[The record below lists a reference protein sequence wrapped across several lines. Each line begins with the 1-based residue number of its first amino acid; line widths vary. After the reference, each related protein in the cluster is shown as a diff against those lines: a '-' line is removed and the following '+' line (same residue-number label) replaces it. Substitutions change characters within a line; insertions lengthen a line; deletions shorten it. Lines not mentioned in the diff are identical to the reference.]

1 MELSYASKKIRSKK
15 ILSVLKL
22 IFAVLLDFIIVTAL
36 YMLFYLFVNKYIKVV
51 TDSASFLA
59 SILIA
64 LLVAVLSSII
74 VVLVKKHKL
83 NKEYQKFY
91 TKLLKEEAMLDGLA
105 LFENK
110 MPFNDVEKN
119 IIEQYVGINNLLIK
133 NGLTQTSS
141 TAYFDIYQVY
151 YGNHNPGVL
160 IKTKIAFIIKGMII
174 IRNDNRKGELSY
186 EETSLKQYGFGT
198 SDGITTN
205 NGFAIY
211 TTIGNKIYNYI
222 EKGMVEQLIE
232 FGTFVRSP
240 LTLTLFDDN
249 LFIFI
254 DGWKLNIE
262 KSLFNKEGIAI
273 IDAQIEAL
281 KKLQNYIENMTLL
294 IKTNREEW

>member
-15 ILSVLKL
+15 ILSILKL
-22 IFAVLLDFIIVTAL
+22 IFAVLLNFVIVAAI
-36 YMLFYLFVNKYIKVV
+36 YILFYLFINKYIKII

-59 SILIA
+59 SILITI
-64 LLVAVLSSII
+64 LVAILSSIV
-74 VVLVKKHKL
+74 VVLIKKHKL
-83 NKEYQKFY
+83 NKEYQTFY

-110 MPFNDVEKN
+110 MPFNDVEKS

-151 YGNHNPGVL
+151 YGNHNPAVL

-186 EETSLKQYGFGT
+186 EENSLKQYGFGT
-198 SDGITTN
+198 SDGTTTN

-232 FGTFVRSP
+232 FGTFVRSA

>member
-15 ILSVLKL
+15 ILSILKL
-22 IFAVLLDFIIVTAL
+22 IFAVLLNFVIVAAI
-36 YMLFYLFVNKYIKVV
+36 YILFYLFINKYIKII

-59 SILIA
+59 SILITI
-64 LLVAVLSSII
+64 LVAILSSIV
-74 VVLVKKHKL
+74 VVLIKKYKL
-83 NKEYQKFY
+83 NKEYQTFY

-110 MPFNDVEKN
+110 MPFNDVEKS

-151 YGNHNPGVL
+151 YGNHNPAVL

-186 EETSLKQYGFGT
+186 EENSLKQYGFGT
-198 SDGITTN
+198 SDGTTTN

-232 FGTFVRSP
+232 FGTFVRSA

>member
-294 IKTNREEW
+294 IKTNREDW

>member
-15 ILSVLKL
+15 ILSILKL
-22 IFAVLLDFIIVTAL
+22 IFAVLLNFVIVAAI
-36 YMLFYLFVNKYIKVV
+36 YILFYLFINKYIKIV

-59 SILIA
+59 SILITI
-64 LLVAVLSSII
+64 LVAILSSIV
-74 VVLVKKHKL
+74 VVLIKKYKL
-83 NKEYQKFY
+83 NKEYQTFY

-110 MPFNDVEKN
+110 MPFNDVEKS

-151 YGNHNPGVL
+151 YGNHNPAVL

-186 EETSLKQYGFGT
+186 EENSLKQYGFGT
-198 SDGITTN
+198 SDGTTTN

-232 FGTFVRSP
+232 FGTFVRSA

>member
-15 ILSVLKL
+15 ILSILKL
-22 IFAVLLDFIIVTAL
+22 IFAVLLNFVIVAAI
-36 YMLFYLFVNKYIKVV
+36 YILFYLFINKYIKIV

-59 SILIA
+59 SILITI
-64 LLVAVLSSII
+64 LVAILSSIV
-74 VVLVKKHKL
+74 VVLIKKYKL
-83 NKEYQKFY
+83 NKEYQTFY

-110 MPFNDVEKN
+110 MPFNDVEKS

-186 EETSLKQYGFGT
+186 EENSLKQYGFGT
-198 SDGITTN
+198 SDGTTTN

-232 FGTFVRSP
+232 FGTFVRSA

>member
-15 ILSVLKL
+15 ILSILKL
-22 IFAVLLDFIIVTAL
+22 IFAVLLNFVIVAAI
-36 YMLFYLFVNKYIKVV
+36 YILFYLFINKYIKIV

-59 SILIA
+59 SILITI
-64 LLVAVLSSII
+64 LVAILSSIV
-74 VVLVKKHKL
+74 VVLIKKHKL
-83 NKEYQKFY
+83 NKEYQTFY

-110 MPFNDVEKN
+110 MPFNDVEKS

-151 YGNHNPGVL
+151 YGNHNPAVL

-186 EETSLKQYGFGT
+186 EENSLKQYGFGT
-198 SDGITTN
+198 SDGTTTN

-232 FGTFVRSP
+232 FGTFVRSA

>member
-59 SILIA
+59 SILITI
-64 LLVAVLSSII
+64 LVAILSSIV
-74 VVLVKKHKL
+74 VVLIKKHKL

>member
-36 YMLFYLFVNKYIKVV
+36 YMLFYLFINKYIKVV

-64 LLVAVLSSII
+64 ILVAILSSIV
-74 VVLVKKHKL
+74 VVLIKKHKL

-91 TKLLKEEAMLDGLA
+91 TRLLKEEAMLDGLA

-110 MPFNDVEKN
+110 IPFNDVEKN

-240 LTLTLFDDN
+240 LILTLFDDN

>member
-15 ILSVLKL
+15 ILSILKL
-22 IFAVLLDFIIVTAL
+22 IFAVLLNFVIVAAI
-36 YMLFYLFVNKYIKVV
+36 YILFYLFINKYIKIV

-59 SILIA
+59 SILITI
-64 LLVAVLSSII
+64 LVAVLSSIV
-74 VVLVKKHKL
+74 VVLIKKYKL
-83 NKEYQKFY
+83 NKEYQTFY

-110 MPFNDVEKN
+110 MPFNDVEKG

-151 YGNHNPGVL
+151 YGNHNPAVL

-186 EETSLKQYGFGT
+186 EENSLKQYGFGT
-198 SDGITTN
+198 SDGTTTN

-232 FGTFVRSP
+232 FGTFVRSA

>member
-15 ILSVLKL
+15 ILSILKL
-22 IFAVLLDFIIVTAL
+22 IFAVLLNFVIVAAI
-36 YMLFYLFVNKYIKVV
+36 YILFYLFINKYIKII

-59 SILIA
+59 SILITI
-64 LLVAVLSSII
+64 LVAVLSSIV
-74 VVLVKKHKL
+74 VVLIKKYKL
-83 NKEYQKFY
+83 NKEYQTFY

-110 MPFNDVEKN
+110 MPFNDVEKS

-151 YGNHNPGVL
+151 YGNHNPAVL

-186 EETSLKQYGFGT
+186 EENSLKQYGFGT
-198 SDGITTN
+198 SDGTTTN

-211 TTIGNKIYNYI
+211 TTMGNKIYNYI

-232 FGTFVRSP
+232 FGTFVRSA

>member
-22 IFAVLLDFIIVTAL
+22 IFTVLLNFIIVAAI
-36 YMLFYLFVNKYIKVV
+36 YALFYLFINKYIKIV

-59 SILIA
+59 SILITI
-64 LLVAVLSSII
+64 LVAILSSIV
-74 VVLVKKHKL
+74 VVLIKKHKL

-232 FGTFVRSP
+232 FGTFVRSA

>member
-59 SILIA
+59 SILITI
-64 LLVAVLSSII
+64 LVAILSSIA
-74 VVLVKKHKL
+74 VVLIKKHKL

>member
-36 YMLFYLFVNKYIKVV
+36 YMLFYLFINKYIKVV

-64 LLVAVLSSII
+64 ILVAILSSIV
-74 VVLVKKHKL
+74 VVLIKKHKL

-91 TKLLKEEAMLDGLA
+91 TRLLKEEAMLDGLA

-240 LTLTLFDDN
+240 LILTLFDDN

>member
-36 YMLFYLFVNKYIKVV
+36 YMLFYLFVNKYIKAV

-59 SILIA
+59 SILITI
-64 LLVAVLSSII
+64 LVAILSSIV
-74 VVLVKKHKL
+74 VVLIKKHKL

>member
-22 IFAVLLDFIIVTAL
+22 IFAVVLDFLVVTAI
-36 YMLFYLFVNKYIKVV
+36 YMFFYLFINKYIKII
-51 TDSASFLA
+51 TNSESFLA

-64 LLVAVLSSII
+64 ILVAVLSSII
-74 VVLVKKHKL
+74 VVLATKYKL
-83 NKEYQKFY
+83 NKDYQNFY

-110 MPFNDVEKN
+110 LPFNDVEKS
-119 IIEQYVGINNLLIK
+119 IIEQYVGVNNLVIK

-141 TAYFDIYQVY
+141 TAYFDIYQIY

-160 IKTKIAFIIKGMII
+160 IKTKIAFIINGMII

-186 EETSLKQYGFGT
+186 EDVSLKQYGFGT

-232 FGTFVRSP
+232 FGAFVRSP

>member
-15 ILSVLKL
+15 ILSILKL
-22 IFAVLLDFIIVTAL
+22 IFAVLLNFVIVAAI
-36 YMLFYLFVNKYIKVV
+36 YILFYLFINKYIKII

-59 SILIA
+59 SILITI
-64 LLVAVLSSII
+64 LVAVLSSIV
-74 VVLVKKHKL
+74 VVLIKKYKL
-83 NKEYQKFY
+83 NKEYQTFY

-110 MPFNDVEKN
+110 MPFNDVEKS

-151 YGNHNPGVL
+151 YGNHNPAVL

-186 EETSLKQYGFGT
+186 EENSLKQYGFGT
-198 SDGITTN
+198 SDGTTTN

-222 EKGMVEQLIE
+222 GKGMVEQLIE
-232 FGTFVRSP
+232 FGTFVRSA

>member
-36 YMLFYLFVNKYIKVV
+36 YMLFYLFINKYIKVV

-64 LLVAVLSSII
+64 ILVAILSSIV
-74 VVLVKKHKL
+74 VVLIKKHKL

-91 TKLLKEEAMLDGLA
+91 TRLLKEEAMLDGLA

>member
-15 ILSVLKL
+15 ILSILKL
-22 IFAVLLDFIIVTAL
+22 IFAVLLNFVIVAAI
-36 YMLFYLFVNKYIKVV
+36 YILFYLFINKYIKIV

-59 SILIA
+59 SILITI
-64 LLVAVLSSII
+64 LVAVLSSIV
-74 VVLVKKHKL
+74 VVLIKKYKL
-83 NKEYQKFY
+83 NKEYQTFY

-110 MPFNDVEKN
+110 MPFNDVEKS

-151 YGNHNPGVL
+151 YGNHNPAVL

-186 EETSLKQYGFGT
+186 EENSLKQYGFGT
-198 SDGITTN
+198 SDGTTTN

-232 FGTFVRSP
+232 FGTFVRSA

-254 DGWKLNIE
+254 DEWKLNIE

>member
-15 ILSVLKL
+15 ILSILKL
-22 IFAVLLDFIIVTAL
+22 IFAVLLNFVIVAAI
-36 YMLFYLFVNKYIKVV
+36 YILFYLFINKYIKIV

-59 SILIA
+59 SILITI
-64 LLVAVLSSII
+64 LVAVLSSIV
-74 VVLVKKHKL
+74 VVLIKKYKL
-83 NKEYQKFY
+83 NKEYQTFY

-110 MPFNDVEKN
+110 MPFNDVEKS

-151 YGNHNPGVL
+151 YGNHNPAVL

-186 EETSLKQYGFGT
+186 EENSLKQYGFGT
-198 SDGITTN
+198 SDGTTTN

-232 FGTFVRSP
+232 FGTFVRSA

>member
-1 MELSYASKKIRSKK
+1 MELSYASKKIKSKK
-15 ILSVLKL
+15 ILNVFKL
-22 IFAVLLDFIIVTAL
+22 IFVVLLDFIIVSAI
-36 YMLFYLFVNKYIKVV
+36 YILFYLLINPYVKLIVDNNSLLV
-51 TDSASFLA
+51 

-64 LLVAVLSSII
+64 LLVAVISSII
-74 VVLVKKHKL
+74 AVFVKAYKL
-83 NKEYQKFY
+83 NKEYLSFY
-91 TKLLKEEAMLDGLA
+91 NKLLKEEAMLDGLA

-110 MPFNDVEKN
+110 MPFNDVEKK
-119 IIEQYVGINNLLIK
+119 IIEDYVGVNNLIIK

-141 TAYFDIYQVY
+141 TAYFDIYQTY
-151 YGNHNPGVL
+151 YGNHSPAVL

-174 IRNDNRKGELSY
+174 IRDDNRKGLLSY
-186 EETSLKQYGFGT
+186 EDVSLKQYGFGT
-198 SDGITTN
+198 SDGFATN

-232 FGTFVRSP
+232 FGKFVRSP

>member
-1 MELSYASKKIRSKK
+1 MELSYASKKIKSKK

-59 SILIA
+59 SILITI
-64 LLVAVLSSII
+64 LVAILSSIV
-74 VVLVKKHKL
+74 VVLIKKHKL

-105 LFENK
+105 LFKNK

>member
-1 MELSYASKKIRSKK
+1 M
-15 ILSVLKL
+15 
-22 IFAVLLDFIIVTAL
+22 
-36 YMLFYLFVNKYIKVV
+36 
-51 TDSASFLA
+51 
-59 SILIA
+59 
-64 LLVAVLSSII
+64 
-74 VVLVKKHKL
+74 

>member
-15 ILSVLKL
+15 MLSVLKL

-160 IKTKIAFIIKGMII
+160 IKTKIAFIIK
-174 IRNDNRKGELSY
+174 
-186 EETSLKQYGFGT
+186 
-198 SDGITTN
+198 
-205 NGFAIY
+205 
-211 TTIGNKIYNYI
+211 YI
-222 EKGMVEQLIE
+222 VI
-232 FGTFVRSP
+232 
-240 LTLTLFDDN
+240 
-249 LFIFI
+249 
-254 DGWKLNIE
+254 
-262 KSLFNKEGIAI
+262 KSH
-273 IDAQIEAL
+273 
-281 KKLQNYIENMTLL
+281 
-294 IKTNREEW
+294 

>member
-15 ILSVLKL
+15 ILSILKL
-22 IFAVLLDFIIVTAL
+22 IFAVLLNFVIVAAISI
-36 YMLFYLFVNKYIKVV
+36 LFYLFINKYIKII

-59 SILIA
+59 SILITI
-64 LLVAVLSSII
+64 LVAILSSIV
-74 VVLVKKHKL
+74 VVLIKKHKL
-83 NKEYQKFY
+83 NKEYQTFY

-110 MPFNDVEKN
+110 MPFNDVEKS

-151 YGNHNPGVL
+151 YGNHNPAVL

-186 EETSLKQYGFGT
+186 EENSLKQYGFGT
-198 SDGITTN
+198 SDGTTTN

-232 FGTFVRSP
+232 FGTFVRSA